1 MKKVD
6 IDTKM
11 ITLIGTPLGQS
22 FAARM
27 QNAGYKAANMNFLY
41 HYTEADS
48 SHLKEIVDGIRYM
61 PSYAGCA
68 VTKPNKVAVMEYLD
82 EMDPLCKKIG
92 SCNTVVK
99 TPESKLKGYNTDAI
113 GFYRSLVENGR
124 MEAEGKSF
132 FCFGAGGVGR
142 AICCILADKGASKVY
157 ITDIYPEAAE
167 QLAADI
173 NRFITKDGADPVAFV
188 VPHGSYD
195 LVPECDCVINASG
208 IGFGSTVGQT
218 PVPKE
223 YLREGQLCF
232 DACYN
237 PAETKFLRH
246 ARGKGLKTLNGLWM
260 SLYQGVAQVE
270 LWTGKKA
277 PIDAMRDELLTIL
290 ATNKA

>member
-1 MKKVD
+1 MKQID
-6 IDTKM
+6 INTKL

-27 QNAGYKAANMNFLY
+27 QNAGYRAANLNYLY
-41 HYTEADS
+41 YYTEADS
-48 SHLKEIVDGIRYM
+48 THLKEIIDGIRYM

-68 VTKPNKVAVMEYLD
+68 VTKPNKVAVMQYLD
-82 EMDPLCKKIG
+82 ELDPLCKKIG
-92 SCNTVVK
+92 SCNTVLR
-99 TPESKLKGYNTDAI
+99 TEEGKLRGYNTDAL
-113 GFYRSLVENGR
+113 GFYRSLVENGK

-142 AICCILADKGASKVY
+142 AICCILADKGADKVY

-173 NRFITKDGADPVAFV
+173 NSFVPEEKKPVAVV
-188 VPHGSYD
+188 VPHGTYD

-223 YLREGQLCF
+223 YLRKGQLCF

-237 PAETKFLRH
+237 PPETKFLKH
-246 ARGKGLKTLNGLWM
+246 ARSLGLRTLNGLWM
-260 SLYQGVAQVE
+260 SLFQGVAQVE

-290 ATNKA
+290 ATNK